1 MDILGLDIVTVSLLV
16 AISGTILHQ
25 VRSYNG
31 KPLPKILDGI
41 MVSVGGSFIAAH
53 TVLSEISTSDPQ
65 LQVLTAIGLVAG
77 TVPMGIA
84 GQKVVTK
91 VKGIVKSKKENPT
104 VITKKFSMVPD
115 LGPVGSHYQTNFV
128 KDEIKGNIIPITQ
141 NYLWIKRPGTRSY
154 IAVILRD
161 SNENVIQID
170 QSHELDEDNNVETT
184 RLELFAKD
192 GKHLAPGKYSIQHK
206 ADAGTSYSTGVKRDE
221 FEIV

>member
-1 MDILGLDIVTVSLLV
+1 MDILGLDIVTVSLLI
-16 AISGTILHQ
+16 AILGTILHQ

-53 TVLSEISTSDPQ
+53 TVLSEINTSDPQ

-91 VKGIVKSKKENPT
+91 VKGRVKSKNIDSK
-104 VITKKFSMVPD
+104 KKFSMVPD
-115 LGPVGSHYQTNFV
+115 LGPVGAHYQTNFV

-141 NYLWIKRPGTRSY
+141 NYLWIRVPRTKSY
-154 IAVILRD
+154 LSVVLRD
-161 SNENVIQID
+161 FIGNVIQID

-192 GKHLAPGKYSIQHK
+192 GKHLAPGKYSIQIS
-206 ADAGTSYSTGVKRDE
+206 ADSGSSYYMGIKTDN